1 MQPWAA
7 RFVPETHVEDL
18 EACAWWSRTRF
29 RILNGCVYL
38 TPWAIK
44 IRGLLHAR
52 ACTHAHALHAQS
64 PDRFAAHTSVSDP
77 DLERVSLD
85 TTGDQDS
92 STYCTRELA
101 SFMYGEVHATAEP
114 NNPAD
119 TQLATQP
126 HATTPGP
133 PVT

>member
-1 MQPWAA
+1 MYIW
-7 RFVPETHVEDL
+7 
-18 EACAWWSRTRF
+18 
-29 RILNGCVYL
+29 

-44 IRGLLHAR
+44 IRGLLHER
-52 ACTHAHALHAQS
+52 ACTHTHALHTQS

-126 HATTPGP
+126 HHGTCHHTATQPHSHTATQPHS
-133 PVT
+133 TAT

>member
-1 MQPWAA
+1 MYIW
-7 RFVPETHVEDL
+7 
-18 EACAWWSRTRF
+18 
-29 RILNGCVYL
+29 

-52 ACTHAHALHAQS
+52 ACTHAHALHTQS

-101 SFMYGEVHATAEP
+101 SFMYGEVHATAE
-114 NNPAD
+114 
-119 TQLATQP
+119 Q
-126 HATTPGP
+126 GG
-133 PVT
+133 